1 MSETKSGGAAQ
12 EWTPPRRRRWDEAA
26 GRAMV
31 AALRQSGESACA
43 FAKRHG
49 LDENR
54 VHRWVKR
61 LVVAPAAPSA
71 PSVAAVS
78 TAPPSC
84 MAIPFAPVR
93 LVAAAEERA
102 GALDVVVGG
111 AVVRVHR
118 DFDADL
124 FRRVIAALEEAAC

>member
-1 MSETKSGGAAQ
+1 
-12 EWTPPRRRRWDEAA
+12 
-26 GRAMV
+26 MV
-31 AALRQSGESACA
+31 AALQQSGESAGA
-43 FAKRHG
+43 FARRHG

-61 LVVAPAAPSA
+61 LAEAPAA
-71 PSVAAVS
+71 PSVAAVPS
-78 TAPPSC
+78 APPSC
-84 MAIPFAPVR
+84 VAIPFAPVR

-124 FRRVIAALEEAAC
+124 FRRVIAALEQAAC